1 MSDRRSRAALMAA
14 AAVAL
19 LAALGAAGAQAAPV
33 FHCEASPLRATIL
46 GAQSIE
52 PVVQGRAGDC
62 ATGESIPGVAL
73 PSLVSASVLTAR
85 TDYDG
90 ANARGSA
97 NGGVASLQIVPSPEI
112 LATARQSI
120 VDAINALPLQ
130 PITLPGLPSLP
141 IPGLPSITGL
151 TVDVRGALLGL
162 IPDAVPSL
170 LSADLLEA
178 RASVACAAGTP
189 TLAGTSSVA
198 GLKVLGQDL
207 GADSVINTVLPLI
220 NSKRISLAD
229 LDLTKLKFY
238 DPTGLVP
245 IALGTLQ
252 PVLTQ
257 LTAALGALPPIEIP
271 ASLATVSISPSEQLT
286 DASSL
291 TQRALHAS
299 IALGGQPILD
309 AVLGEAKVGA
319 AGDACR
325 TTTTTTTTTTSK
337 TPGTS
342 PVAGQS
348 VADQLLACSDRKLVL
363 VDVLKQNGR
372 VKLLGAANRDY
383 VGKRVA
389 IRLRAT
395 GDVVAHATV
404 QKDGSFE
411 TTAPLPAQAYFATH
425 EKANSV
431 RYRAEI
437 GKELSL
443 PLKLQRRLIVSSL
456 ASSKDGKTVKITGRV
471 VRPLTTPV
479 ATVRV
484 VRRVSCHKVVLVKRF
499 TPRADGTF
507 SVTVPAPRGQAAAIY
522 RLATSVRE
530 KASNPRS
537 YPTFT
542 LPRGVALNTR

>member
-1 MSDRRSRAALMAA
+1 VSLLTALAA
-14 AAVAL
+14 AT
-19 LAALGAAGAQAAPV
+19 GAQAAPV
-33 FHCEASPLRATIL
+33 FHCEASPLRATIAGTQTL
-46 GAQSIE
+46 E
-52 PVVQGRAGDC
+52 PVTQGRTGDC
-62 ATGESIPGVAL
+62 ATGEAIPGVAL
-73 PSLVSASVLTAR
+73 PPLLASASALTAR
-85 TDYDG
+85 TVFDAAG
-90 ANARGSA
+90 ARGTA
-97 NGGVASLQIVPSPEI
+97 TGGVASLQILPAPEV

-130 PITLPGLPSLP
+130 PITIPGLPALP

-151 TVDVRGALLGL
+151 TVDVRGALLSL

-170 LSADLLEA
+170 LSADLLQA
-178 RASVACAAGTP
+178 TAAVACDAGVP
-189 TLAGTSSVA
+189 RLSGSSSVA
-198 GLKVLGQDL
+198 GLKVLGRDL
-207 GADSVINTVLPLI
+207 GADSVVNTVLPLI
-220 NSKRISLAD
+220 DSRRISLAD

-245 IALGTLQ
+245 VALGPLN

-257 LTAALGALPPIEIP
+257 ITAALGALPPIEIP
-271 ASLATVSISPSEQLT
+271 AALATVSISPNEQLT

-299 IALGGQPILD
+299 ITLAGRPILD

-325 TTTTTTTTTTSK
+325 TTSTTTSK
-337 TPGTS
+337 TSTS
-342 PVAGQS
+342 GSVAGQS
-348 VADQLLACSDRKLVL
+348 VADQLLACTDRKLVL
-363 VDVLKQNGR
+363 VDVLKQDGR

-383 VGKRVA
+383 VGRRVA

-395 GDVVAHATV
+395 GRVVAHATV
-404 QKDGSFE
+404 RKDGSFQ
-411 TTAPLPAQAYFATH
+411 TTAPMPARAYFATH
-425 EKANSV
+425 KRANSV

-456 ASSKDGKTVKITGRV
+456 ASSKDGRTVKIAGRV

-499 TPRADGTF
+499 KPRADGSF
-507 SVTVPAPRGQAAAIY
+507 SITVPAPRGQAAAIY

-530 KASNPRS
+530 QASNPRS